1 MVYAEQ
7 AGQLLGV
14 LSSRVC
20 VSRLVGS
27 QDPPATRQES
37 LALNWT
43 STSNGRAAGEIYR
56 CVGGQQLVG
65 EGEGILLVLERTGDL
80 NGGN

>member
-1 MVYAEQ
+1 MVYAER
-7 AGQLLGV
+7 ADQLLGV

-27 QDPPATRQES
+27 QDPPVTRQES
-37 LALNWT
+37 LALKWT
-43 STSNGRAAGEIYR
+43 STANGRAAGGIYR
-56 CVGGQQLVG
+56 CVDWQQLVG
-65 EGEGILLVLERTGDL
+65 ESEGILLVLERTGDL